1 MSIITVKSSDSDK
14 GCFSIVP
21 DCEILMIMNTTLGFL
36 AAIIITIGS
45 WFGGHSG
52 VQVQASTA
60 KTADV
65 LPTGSKWL
73 TTLPLGDNK
82 YVTAAPKQ
90 GYVYICNVQSGGQG
104 AQGNGPWIH
113 GSTWNPAEKIHV
125 QGNVAWPQAT
135 YKMTISGANRLIASN
150 DLPTDNT
157 TGIFPVQ
164 ASDPAA
170 QYDRNQGTI
179 AAHAYSFTLPA
190 YPTAAAK
197 SGCIY
202 GEVGIMNNGVLLF
215 DGFDA
220 LYRDALAHELQDNHD
235 GHPNI
240 EGYHKHG
247 FINDI
252 KNVTV
257 SQIVGFAFDGYPITG
272 PKLPSG
278 NYLTTSDLD
287 ACHGITSTITI
298 DGKPMKTYHYVLTQD
313 FPYSVS
319 CFHGTSRVTPQTLRA
334 QGTH

>member
-1 MSIITVKSSDSDK
+1 MS
-14 GCFSIVP
+14 
-21 DCEILMIMNTTLGFL
+21 MHTTLSFL

-45 WFGGHSG
+45 WFGGHAG
-52 VQVQASTA
+52 VQAQASTA
-60 KTADV
+60 KTADI

-197 SGCIY
+197 SRCIY

-215 DGFDA
+215 DGF
-220 LYRDALAHELQDNHD
+220 DALAHELQDNHD